1 MLTRAAFALLLPLAL
16 LLPPGLSAAAQGPRA
31 VLALGSTGFLETGSA
46 PGAEILTDL
55 GSRKLKEIS
64 VIVLANIAY
73 GSLPGPVAQGLEA
86 YVSEGGALLLTG
98 GAQAFGSGGYQ
109 AVSTLIPF
117 LLRSSSDWRATPF
130 KPPLALQPGH
140 PILAG
145 VTFLSVGNLN
155 DMNPRPGASEIL
167 RASGGQGSFPSP
179 LIAEMGSGT
188 GRVIGVAF
196 DLNEFAGMPER
207 GLFVRNTLTYL
218 LAASRLGPP
227 R

>member
-1 MLTRAAFALLLPLAL
+1 MKTRAPFALLVAL
-16 LLPPGLSAAAQGPRA
+16 TILLPGFASAAQDTRT
-31 VLALGSTGFLETGSA
+31 VLALGSPGFLDAGSA
-46 PGAEILTDL
+46 PGAEILSDL

-64 VIVLANIAY
+64 VLVLANIPL
-73 GSLPGPVAQGLEA
+73 GSLPGPVAQGLEGF
-86 YVSEGGALLLTG
+86 VTEGGTLLITG
-98 GAQAFGSGGYQ
+98 GSQAFGSGGYQ
-109 AVSTLIPF
+109 AVSTLVPF
-117 LLRSSSDWRATPF
+117 LIRGGGDWRATPF
-130 KPPLALQPGH
+130 KPPVAIQPGH

-145 VTFLSVGNLN
+145 VTFLSVGSLN
-155 DMNPRPGASEIL
+155 DMNPRPGATEIL

-179 LIAEMGSGT
+179 LIAEMGAGA

-196 DLNEFAGMPER
+196 DLNEFSGMQDR